1 MKKKILIILIPL
13 ITLLAFIGSCKIY
26 YTTDLYYRNFIYKVT
41 NVKIPSKSE
50 IIYKYIEDAGFGPG
64 GINRYVV
71 FSFEEDQFHYFSK
84 NHFQR
89 NNKDS
94 YYERAIEAMKDDIPE
109 EYIVNLEE
117 GNCFYRRDDN
127 YFFLYVQDRQ
137 WLIVYT
143 IGY

>member
-1 MKKKILIILIPL
+1 MKKNLIII
-13 ITLLAFIGSCKIY
+13 IVIIVFIGSCKIY
-26 YTTDLYYRNFIYKVT
+26 NTTDLSYRNFIYKVT
-41 NVKIPSKSE
+41 EVKIPSESE
-50 IIYKYIEDAGFGPG
+50 IIFKYTQDAGCRPG
-64 GINRYVV
+64 GISRYIV

-89 NNKDS
+89 SNKDS
-94 YYERAIEAMKDDIPE
+94 YYDRAIEVMKDDIPE

-127 YFFLYVQDRQ
+127 YFFIYVQDRQ

-143 IGY
+143 IEY